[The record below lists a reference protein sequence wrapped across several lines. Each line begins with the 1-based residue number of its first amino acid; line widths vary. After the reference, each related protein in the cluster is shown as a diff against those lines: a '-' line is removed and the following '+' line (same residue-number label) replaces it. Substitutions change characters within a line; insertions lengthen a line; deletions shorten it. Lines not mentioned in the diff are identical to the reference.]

1 MMVPYSGRPRVN
13 FRRYLRH
20 KNFDFLVFQFFHVN
34 IGAVVVVIGVT
45 LREARDFLG
54 ISGIRNVRLFNRY
67 DIEGI
72 KLVEIMRIDGEV
84 KYAHYF
90 SRKGDTISVH
100 NWRINLSAT
109 DRVKAKIKENF
120 IVNDLTYTRSMAS
133 LLLILDF
140 ENNIFEIRIEGG
152 INQDFNK
159 ELLRVIKEIEKDL
172 IFICTTDCQMPI
184 VTPFPLW
191 IIDRQ

>member
-1 MMVPYSGRPRVN
+1 MLKFNVILTILLFS
-13 FRRYLRH
+13 
-20 KNFDFLVFQFFHVN
+20 VN
-34 IGAVVVVIGVT
+34 IYCQNNEMTNSKNT
-45 LREARDFLG
+45 LE
-54 ISGIRNVRLFNRY
+54 VRY

-90 SRKGDTISVH
+90 SRQGDTISVH